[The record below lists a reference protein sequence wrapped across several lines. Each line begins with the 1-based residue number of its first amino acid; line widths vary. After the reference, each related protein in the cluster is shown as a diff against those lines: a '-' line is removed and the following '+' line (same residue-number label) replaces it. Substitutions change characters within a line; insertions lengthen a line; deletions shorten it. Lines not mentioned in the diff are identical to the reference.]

1 MVKFYGNGLFITNEQ
16 IDAFYKEHE
25 QSTKELLVDD
35 KSDLDWF
42 NDPSE
47 VEHSSAIETRYE
59 SSRHVLI
66 ALGLEDEKSLEK
78 LEKEVEESLRFN
90 LPNRELEI

>member
-16 IDAFYKEHE
+16 IDTFYKEHE
-25 QSTKELLVDD
+25 QSTKDLLVDD

-47 VEHSSAIETRYE
+47 VEHSSAIEMKYE

-66 ALGLEDEKSLEK
+66 SLGLEDD
-78 LEKEVEESLRFN
+78 ESLKELEGGIKKTLN
-90 LPNRELEI
+90 VSLSEKELEI